1 MTVHVEVAAGARTAR
16 GGGRRV
22 NQDAVLAA
30 FPVYAVADGMGG
42 HDAGERASAAVLAAL
57 TPLRGRRDV
66 RPEEVVAALEHARAS
81 VSTIARQ
88 SRRGAGSTV
97 SAVVAVVQLGAPVW
111 LLCHAGDS
119 RVYRLTGSTLERL
132 TADHSVVGELLAV
145 GAIGPREA
153 RRHPERHVLTR
164 AIGDGPGGPE
174 FRLAP
179 IVTGER
185 LLVCAD
191 GLSDVL
197 GDEGLRAGLAMGGG
211 AQQTADALV
220 ALALDRGARDDMSAV
235 VVDVR
240 EGAVAPRAD
249 DVTGGYGTSAQA
261 ARGDLP
267 GTGEGT

>member
-1 MTVHVEVAAGARTAR
+1 MTVRVEIAAGARTER

-132 TADHSVVGELLAV
+132 TADHSVVGE
-145 GAIGPREA
+145 
-153 RRHPERHVLTR
+153 
-164 AIGDGPGGPE
+164 
-174 FRLAP
+174 
-179 IVTGER
+179 R

-197 GDEGLRAGLAMGGG
+197 GDEGLAMGGG

-220 ALALDRGARDDMSAV
+220 ALALDRGARDDMSSV

>member
-132 TADHSVVGELLAV
+132 TADHSVVGE
-145 GAIGPREA
+145 
-153 RRHPERHVLTR
+153 
-164 AIGDGPGGPE
+164 
-174 FRLAP
+174 
-179 IVTGER
+179 R

-220 ALALDRGARDDMSAV
+220 ALAIARGARDDVSAV

-261 ARGDLP
+261 ARADLP
-267 GTGEGT
+267 RAGEEA